1 MRIDE
6 FLLARI
12 AEDEEIGRNA
22 TEGPWLAGE
31 VGIGGGGE
39 QVACW
44 DECRQIRPDS
54 APGNIA
60 HIARHD
66 PARVL
71 AECKAKR
78 RIVAEAADI
87 ENSHC
92 GCLGLPGEPILRAL
106 AQPYADHPDFDQA
119 WRH

>member
-12 AEDEEIGRNA
+12 AEVETAARRALA
-22 TEGPWLAGE
+22 TESLFVSDGCTVEWAWAHLATHPS
-31 VGIGGGGE
+31 GGSGRGFAE
-39 QVACW
+39 G
-44 DECRQIRPDS
+44 
-54 APGNIA
+54 APT
-60 HIARHD
+60 

-71 AECKAKR
+71 AECEAKR

-106 AQPYADHPDFDQA
+106 AQPYADHPDFDPA
-119 WRH
+119 WAR